1 MRCRSLDTRRR
12 RPSRIMLGR
21 KRAGIAGGRDSYRS
35 SGTAQRDSL
44 GCKVAH
50 EHGHGEIRS
59 GFEAPDTG
67 QRKVRM
73 DKQSGNP
80 TIPRWCKKGSSQRQQ
95 TSVRRQSRAKHEYC
109 AKKRTSQ
116 RRLNSEDFPTFG
128 RPTIPIFR
136 LFLTLPNL
144 AAAVW
149 LQWQNFSNEKH
160 TDCNDMDDCK
170 SATSTRNQVPKVEQ
184 QC

>member
-1 MRCRSLDTRRR
+1 MKEGWDR
-12 RPSRIMLGR
+12 G
-21 KRAGIAGGRDSYRS
+21 RAGLVPLVRDGATRLVGLQSRTRAWSWRDSER
-35 SGTAQRDSL
+35 
-44 GCKVAH
+44 
-50 EHGHGEIRS
+50 IRS
-59 GFEAPDTG
+59 PRHSSKKSTDG
-67 QRKVRM
+67 QAIVKSDNTSMV
-73 DKQSGNP
+73 Q
-80 TIPRWCKKGSSQRQQ
+80 KGKFSAAADICAAG
-95 TSVRRQSRAKHEYC
+95 QSRAKHEYC